1 MFILSMANGEVV
13 FPPVSAIAWWWQA
26 YPIWNLSSTSCIE
39 SPPPW
44 KKMPYLP
51 CKLLFWIFSSLFIE
65 ACLSPR
71 IKFIE
76 LQTKRESMT
85 KELQTDKRSLPIRT
99 LSGNDPVSVPSVRR
113 VCSVYMKQFWNYHN
127 VSMKLA
133 PSFSSLHAKELV
145 GKKWKQNS
153 SIVRKI

>member
-1 MFILSMANGEVV
+1 MCLFFPWPMERRFSLLFLQQLANGKSIPSEIYLLHLVLK
-13 FPPVSAIAWWWQA
+13 A
-26 YPIWNLSSTSCIE
+26 LLLE
-39 SPPPW
+39 
-44 KKMPYLP
+44 KKCLIYHANP
-51 CKLLFWIFSSLFIE
+51 CSEYFLLFIE

-76 LQTKRESMT
+76 LQTKRQSMT

-99 LSGNDPVSVPSVRR
+99 LSGNDPVSVPPARR

-145 GKKWKQNS
+145 GKK
-153 SIVRKI
+153 